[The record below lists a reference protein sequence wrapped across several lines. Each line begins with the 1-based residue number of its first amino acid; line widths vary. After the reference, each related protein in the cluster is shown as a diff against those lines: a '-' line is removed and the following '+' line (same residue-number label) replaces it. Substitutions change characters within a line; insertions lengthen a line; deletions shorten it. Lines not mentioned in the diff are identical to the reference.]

1 MLRSNL
7 CTPDTITKKLENELN
22 TLRQQNSPANYFA
35 TKSNEAWCCELV
47 TTMRHNNF
55 SRNWI

>member
-47 TTMRHNNF
+47 NNECDTTTLAG
-55 SRNWI
+55 IG